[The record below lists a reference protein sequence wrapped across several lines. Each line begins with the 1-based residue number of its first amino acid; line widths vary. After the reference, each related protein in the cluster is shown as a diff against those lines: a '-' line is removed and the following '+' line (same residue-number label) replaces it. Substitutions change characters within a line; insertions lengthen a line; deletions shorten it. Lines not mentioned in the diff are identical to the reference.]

1 MITTLNIGGHL
12 VDLGHPVVMT
22 IMNLTTDSFYAQ
34 SRLSSSEQIIKAA
47 TEAAAAGATILD
59 LGGYSTRPGA
69 VDVPAKVE
77 IERLSQAIGLIRK
90 QLPDMPLSVDTF
102 RSEVIQKIV
111 QRWGAVIVNDVSGGT
126 MDPQMMATVG
136 QLGLPYICGHIK
148 GTPQTMASHAV
159 YKELIEELL
168 TFFVERMEMAQRC
181 SIKDFV
187 VDPCFGFAKNVDH
200 NFELLRR
207 FGELSVLGKPLLAGL
222 SRKSFLY
229 RSLNIEPQEALVA
242 TSVAHLKA
250 LEGGAQILRVHDT
263 VAAMQT
269 ITLFRKIYN
278 Q

>member
-168 TFFVERMEMAQRC
+168 TFFVERMEMAQRY

>member
-126 MDPQMMATVG
+126 MDPQMMDTVG

>member
-126 MDPQMMATVG
+126 MDPQMMGTVG